1 MPHKLE
7 EILKAPANDIMDAI
21 LKGFRAQI
29 DVKGKFS
36 EFYAYRYIKHLEAEH
51 IIEEVEWRDTD
62 GRPDFEFLYNGKKY
76 LMECKNLRNKI
87 YKRPPSYM
95 VEIQRTRDSK
105 QGLETRRYRV
115 DHFDILAVCL
125 FNQTQKWD
133 YVFIRSKDLER
144 WQEHPEY
151 LEKMQ
156 RVPMTIEG
164 LWKKDLIEIL
174 NSFEG

>member
-1 MPHKLE
+1 
-7 EILKAPANDIMDAI
+7 
-21 LKGFRAQI
+21 
-29 DVKGKFS
+29 
-36 EFYAYRYIKHLEAEH
+36 
-51 IIEEVEWRDTD
+51 
-62 GRPDFEFLYNGKKY
+62 
-76 LMECKNLRNKI
+76 MECKNLRNKI

-174 NSFEG
+174 NSFEGWNLLMIPIMIYDDAEPKHANLMPSLSICWRRFCHHLLISSCAFIGWFIRRNDDTACLIDDEDIEFWAL

>member
-29 DVKGKFS
+29 DVKGKLSSFILQI
-36 EFYAYRYIKHLEAEH
+36 YNIWKQH
-51 IIEEVEWRDTD
+51 IIEGRVERYRWKT
-62 GRPDFEFLYNGKKY
+62 DFEFLYNGKKY